1 MKRRFFILSILTF
14 VFTLIFTGQVTL
26 FNFTPLSQAQDEN
39 TFHGITLPVI
49 KPQFRNQWT
58 PELEADFQKRATFI
72 INYFANPES
81 YGNGYQENEK
91 RSYPTAMFDFLVG
104 NRDKAIQFLQAEDP
118 NQEEHAHTNGIDYY
132 FSFTLKGQIRKY
144 FLFGQFLAPNYKQ
157 RMYEGAKKWTEKDP
171 LTQPHPLYGFGDG
184 TGRDWSIKRRGR
196 WVDSRNTDNL
206 RAMREVAV
214 YLMAEETGNEETR
227 QIYKQK
233 IHRYV
238 SALYNIGMGEWD
250 SPVYHGH
257 TFAPYLN
264 LYDFAKD
271 PEVKQLAKAAL
282 DWMSTAAA
290 IKYYRGGWGSPAKRD
305 YGGSNVVFGADAART
320 FWLYFGDAVIS
331 NPKPE
336 LDTLHF
342 ITSTYRPPLA
352 VVALAKKQ
360 FNKPLEILATKPLYE
375 NWKEGNDRSP
385 GYWETQ
391 FFGNTYQMGSLAG
404 TFPDGDVEPFGLM
417 AFNTE
422 RGVDYFA
429 VNTGNKWIRPGKN
442 KGDQIGQFENLLI
455 WLRTA
460 DDVPFAFQIPK
471 NAKLEPENNIWFIQ
485 LEKTGLAI
493 FPISLSSPKKEM
505 IKNERWLKTYSSE
518 QVFTAQTKGNDY
530 AGFALEVADLDSQ
543 QSYQQFKEQVK
554 QKSRLNLR
562 QLQQGKVIFQGKDQN
577 TLQLTYNQQNLL
589 PILHK
594 NGKLFDWSKHF
605 ELYDSQTRDHDPV
618 NLGWKEG
625 KLKLNVK
632 DLTFTQTVFLNS
644 N

>member
-1 MKRRFFILSILTF
+1 MKRRFLTLSLLGF
-14 VFTLIFTGQVTL
+14 LFTLMVTGQWTL
-26 FNFTPLSQAQDEN
+26 LNLNTISQAQDKN
-39 TFHGITLPVI
+39 TFHGITLPVVDP
-49 KPQFRNQWT
+49 KFRNQWT
-58 PELEADFQKRATFI
+58 PELEADFQKRANFL

-81 YGNGYQENEK
+81 YGNGYEENEK
-91 RSYPTAMFDFLVG
+91 KAYPRSMFDFLAG
-104 NRDKAIQFLQAEDP
+104 NKEKALQFLQQDDPQLED
-118 NQEEHAHTNGIDYY
+118 HVHTNGIDYY

-144 FLFGQFLAPNYKQ
+144 FLFGQFLDPDYKQ
-157 RMYEGAKKWTEKDP
+157 RMYEGAKQWTQKDP
-171 LTQPHPLYGFGDG
+171 LTQPHPNYGFGDE

-227 QIYKQK
+227 QIYQRK

-250 SPVYHGH
+250 SPIYHGH

-282 DWMSTAAA
+282 DWFSTAAA

-305 YGGSNVVFGADAART
+305 YGGSNIVFGAGAART
-320 FWLYFGDAVIS
+320 FWLYFGNAVIP
-331 NPKPE
+331 NPQPE

-360 FNKPLEILATKPLYE
+360 FNKPLEMLATKPVYE
-375 NWKEGNDRSP
+375 NWKEGKDQRP

-404 TFPDGDVEPFGLM
+404 TFADGDVEPFGLM
-417 AFNTE
+417 AFNQE

-429 VNTGNKWIRPGKN
+429 VNTGRKSVRPGKN
-442 KGDQIGQFENLLI
+442 KGDQIGQFQNLLV
-455 WLRTA
+455 WLRKA
-460 DDVPFAFQIPK
+460 DEAPFAFQIPQT
-471 NAKLEPENNIWFIQ
+471 ATFERENDIWFVQ

-493 FPISLSSPKKEM
+493 FPINLSALQPQ
-505 IKNERWLKTYSSE
+505 IIDNERWLKRYSSE
-518 QVFTAQTKGNDY
+518 QVLSAQTQGDSY
-530 AGFALEVADLDSQ
+530 GGFALEVVDLNSQ
-543 QSYQQFKEQVK
+543 TTYEKFKEEVK
-554 QKSRLNLR
+554 QKSRLDLR
-562 QLQQGKVIFQGKDQN
+562 QLQQGKVIFQGKEKK
-577 TLQLTYNQQNLL
+577 TLALTYNQQNLL
-589 PILHK
+589 PILQK

-605 ELYDSQTRDHDPV
+605 NIYDSQTLDSAPIA
-618 NLGWKEG
+618 LGWKQG
-625 KLKLNVK
+625 RLKVKVK
-632 DLTFTQTVFLNS
+632 DLTFTQTVYS
-644 N
+644 I